1 MKLTQKQIKVL
12 YNIAHTIIMIL
23 IAIDI
28 FQAINP
34 AFSMYEKLIF
44 LTIVGGMVGLGFA
57 YIWEYPIEQHLL
69 RMPANKCDLIN
80 MTISG
85 IVGAVLTAYIH
96 FNVILLWV
104 LSIISSIFVVLYFV
118 RMWKTR
124 ETRKK
129 IDF

>member
-1 MKLTQKQIKVL
+1 MNPTLKNTL
-12 YNIAHTIIMIL
+12 YNIAHTIIMLL

-34 AFSMYEKLIF
+34 DFERAELLTF
-44 LTIVGGMVGLGFA
+44 LTIVGGAVGIGFGGF
-57 YIWEYPIEQHLL
+57 WEYVVEQYTL
-69 RMPANKCDLIN
+69 RMPASKGDLIN

-85 IVGAVLTAYIH
+85 IVGAVATAYIH

-104 LSIISSIFVVLYFV
+104 FSIISSIFVVLYFV
-118 RMWKTR
+118 RMWR
-124 ETRKK
+124 SRLSRKK

>member
-1 MKLTQKQIKVL
+1 MNTTLKNTL
-12 YNIAHTIIMIL
+12 YNIAHTIIMLL

-34 AFSMYEKLIF
+34 DFERAELLIF
-44 LTIVGGMVGLGFA
+44 LTIVGGMVGYGFGRF
-57 YIWEYPIEQHLL
+57 WEDIVEQYTL
-69 RMPANKCDLIN
+69 RMPANKWDLIN

-124 ETRKK
+124 LSRKK